1 MKDNAGLSA
10 IYCTGIIGA
19 AIYYIQV
26 TSGFQE
32 TIWGLIKALFWRIS
46 DNVLGKEQAR
56 FIGDPPEP
64 ASQKI
69 YSSPLPNNYPVMGN
83 KS

>member
-26 TSGFQE
+26 TSGFQD
-32 TIWGLIKALFWRIS
+32 TIWGLIKSLFWPG
-46 DNVLGKEQAR
+46 VFVYEALGM
-56 FIGDPPEP
+56 
-64 ASQKI
+64 
-69 YSSPLPNNYPVMGN
+69 LNL
-83 KS
+83 

>member
-32 TIWGLIKALFWRIS
+32 TVWGLIKALFWPG
-46 DNVLGKEQAR
+46 VFVYE
-56 FIGDPPEP
+56 
-64 ASQKI
+64 
-69 YSSPLPNNYPVMGN
+69 VM
-83 KS
+83 KMLSL